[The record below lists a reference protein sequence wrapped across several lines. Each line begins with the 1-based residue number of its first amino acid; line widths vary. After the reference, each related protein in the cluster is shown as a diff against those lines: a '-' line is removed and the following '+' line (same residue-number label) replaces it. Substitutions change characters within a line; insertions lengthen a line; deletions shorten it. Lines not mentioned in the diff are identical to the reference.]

1 MSLLA
6 ENEIEQQER
15 GPKPDVAREPLRV
28 LVVTSDVPL
37 VSGGHRV
44 IAEELVKALRK
55 QGHLAEILTTPQN
68 RFGRQFAAYL
78 ATWLTDVGEAG
89 DGHPID
95 QVISL
100 RYPSYAVRHE
110 KHVCWLNHRMR
121 EYYDLWPALK
131 RRISKKGVVK
141 ESMRR
146 YFIHQADHYFL
157 TRNVSRLYA
166 QSKTVAA
173 RLREFGDIPSE
184 ILYPPPPERPYRT
197 DGYEPFIFSV
207 SRLHSLKRVDMLV
220 KAMAKLKS
228 KEIRAVIAGT
238 GEEEESLKRLASE
251 LGVAPRIDFVGQVT
265 DEELVGYYARC
276 RGVYFAPF
284 MEDYGFVTMEAFRSR
299 KPVLT
304 CMDSGGPAEIVSV
317 GRSGYVLLPE
327 PFQIAQQL
335 DVWAENPD
343 LAARMGAMGQSDVE
357 PVRWDLCVE
366 KLLS

>member
-1 MSLLA
+1 MSHLA
-6 ENEIEQQER
+6 ETEVER
-15 GPKPDVAREPLRV
+15 ERRADGSSKPLRV

-44 IAEELVKALRK
+44 IADEIVKALRRK
-55 QGHLAEILTTPQN
+55 GHLAEVVTTPQN

-78 ATWLTDVGEAG
+78 ANWLTDVGETG
-89 DGHPID
+89 DGHRVD

-131 RRISKKGVVK
+131 RRLSKKGVLK
-141 ESMRR
+141 ESVRR
-146 YFIHQADHYFL
+146 QLIHRADRYFL
-157 TRNVSRLYA
+157 TRNVTRLFA

-184 ILYPPPPERPYRT
+184 VVYPPPPERPYRT
-197 DGYEPFIFSV
+197 DGYEPFVFTV

-228 KEIRAVIAGT
+228 TELRAVIAGT
-238 GEEEESLKRLASE
+238 GDEEESLKRLASE
-251 LGVAPRIDFVGQVT
+251 LGVAHRVDFVGRVT
-265 DEELVGYYARC
+265 DEELVSYYARC

-284 MEDYGFVTMEAFRSR
+284 MEDYGFVTMEAFRSK

-335 DVWAENPD
+335 DVWADNPE
-343 LAARMGAMGQSDVE
+343 LAARMGAMGQADVD
-357 PVRWDLCVE
+357 PVRWDACVE